1 MPNNKK
7 TDTFN
12 AFVIRENSDETS
24 KLKTVGG
31 MTLLSPADLPD
42 EKVLVA
48 VEYSSLN
55 YKDGLVITGKG
66 RVCRSLPMVAGIDL
80 AGTVIDSADKRFKAG
95 DKVLVNGY
103 GLSESHWGGYS
114 QMQRINP
121 DFLVRLD
128 SSGSGNSFST
138 EQVMA
143 IGTAGYTAMLSVMA
157 IQDHGV
163 KPEDGSVLVTGAA
176 GGVGSMAVMLLAK
189 LGYQVTA
196 STGRV
201 EGARDFL
208 IALGATDVINREA
221 FNTETKPLAAERWA
235 AVVDSVGAQPLASVL
250 AQVKYEGIVAAC
262 GLAAGMGLPTT
273 VAPFILR
280 GVTLRGIDSVM
291 ASQPRRVRA
300 WSAMAELVDTDL
312 LALLYEVRR
321 MSDLPALGEQ
331 ILAGQVKGRIVIDV
345 NA

>member
-1 MPNNKK
+1 M
-7 TDTFN
+7 TDSFN
-12 AFVIRENSDETS
+12 AFVINKNDDESS
-24 KLKTVGG
+24 KRKTAGAIAS
-31 MTLLSPADLPD
+31 LSLTDLPD

-55 YKDGLVITGKG
+55 YKDGLVVTGKG

-80 AGTVIDSADKRFKAG
+80 AGTVVESTDARYQAG

-114 QMQRINP
+114 QMQRVNP
-121 DFLVRLD
+121 DFLVKLD
-128 SSGSGNSFST
+128 TRFSS
-138 EQVMA
+138 EQAMA
-143 IGTAGYTAMLSVMA
+143 IGTAGYTAMLCVMA

-163 KPEDGSVLVTGAA
+163 KPEDGAVLVTGAA

-189 LGYQVTA
+189 LGYSVTA

-201 EGARDFL
+201 ESTQDFL
-208 IALGATDVINREA
+208 TSLGASDVIDRAVFDVES
-221 FNTETKPLAAERWA
+221 KPLAAEQWM

-291 ASQPRRVRA
+291 ASQLRRARA
-300 WSAMAELVDTDL
+300 WTAMAELVDIEL
-312 LALLYEVRR
+312 LASLYEVRP
-321 MSDLPALGEQ
+321 MSELPALGEQ
-331 ILAGQVKGRIVIDV
+331 ILAGQVKGRVVIDV
-345 NA
+345 NR

>member
-1 MPNNKK
+1 M
-7 TDTFN
+7 TDSFN
-12 AFVIRENSDETS
+12 AFVINKNDDESS
-24 KLKTVGG
+24 KRKTAGAIAS
-31 MTLLSPADLPD
+31 LSLTDLPD

-55 YKDGLVITGKG
+55 YKDGLVVTGKG

-80 AGTVIDSADKRFKAG
+80 AGTVVESTDARYQAG

-114 QMQRINP
+114 QMQRVNP
-121 DFLVRLD
+121 DFLVKLD
-128 SSGSGNSFST
+128 TRFSS
-138 EQVMA
+138 EQAMA
-143 IGTAGYTAMLSVMA
+143 IGTAGYTAMLCVMA

-163 KPEDGSVLVTGAA
+163 KPEDGAVLVTGAA

-189 LGYQVTA
+189 LGYSVTA

-201 EGARDFL
+201 ESTQDFL
-208 IALGATDVINREA
+208 TSLGASDVIDRAVFDVES
-221 FNTETKPLAAERWA
+221 KPLAAEQWM

-291 ASQPRRVRA
+291 ASQLRRARA
-300 WSAMAELVDTDL
+300 WKAMAELVDIDL
-312 LALLYEVRR
+312 LASLYEVRP
-321 MSDLPALGEQ
+321 MSELPALGEQ
-331 ILAGQVKGRIVIDV
+331 ILAGQVKGRVVIDV
-345 NA
+345 NR

>member
-1 MPNNKK
+1 M
-7 TDTFN
+7 TDSFN
-12 AFVIRENSDETS
+12 AFVINKNDDESS
-24 KLKTVGG
+24 KRKTAGAIAS
-31 MTLLSPADLPD
+31 LSLTDLPD

-55 YKDGLVITGKG
+55 YKDGLVVTGKG

-80 AGTVIDSADKRFKAG
+80 AGTVVESTDARYQAG

-114 QMQRINP
+114 QMQRVNP
-121 DFLVRLD
+121 DFLVKLD
-128 SSGSGNSFST
+128 TRFSS
-138 EQVMA
+138 EQAMA
-143 IGTAGYTAMLSVMA
+143 IGTAGYTAMLCVMA

-163 KPEDGSVLVTGAA
+163 KPEDGAVLVTGAA

-189 LGYQVTA
+189 LGYSVTA

-201 EGARDFL
+201 ESTQDFL
-208 IALGATDVINREA
+208 TSLGASDVIDRAVFDVES
-221 FNTETKPLAAERWA
+221 KPLAAEQWM

-250 AQVKYEGIVAAC
+250 SQMKYEGIVAAC

-291 ASQPRRVRA
+291 ASQLRRARA
-300 WSAMAELVDTDL
+300 WAAMAELVDTEL
-312 LALLYEVRR
+312 LASLYEVRP
-321 MSDLPALGEQ
+321 MSELPALGEQ
-331 ILAGQVKGRIVIDV
+331 ILAGQVKGRVVIDV
-345 NA
+345 NR

>member
-1 MPNNKK
+1 MSQN
-7 TDTFN
+7 FN
-12 AFVIRENSDETS
+12 AFVISKNDDETS
-24 KLKTVGG
+24 KAKTIGSI
-31 MTLLSPADLPD
+31 TPLTKADLPD

-55 YKDGLVITGKG
+55 YKDGLAVTGKG
-66 RVCRSLPMVAGIDL
+66 RICRSLPMVAGIDL
-80 AGTVIDSADKRFKAG
+80 AGTVLESVDERYQAG

-103 GLSESHWGGYS
+103 GLSESHWGGYT

-121 DFLVRLD
+121 DYLVALD
-128 SSGSGNSFST
+128 HRFTT
-138 EQVMA
+138 EQAMA

-163 KPEDGSVLVTGAA
+163 TPDDGNVLVTGAA

-201 EGARDFL
+201 ESARDFL
-208 IALGATDVINREA
+208 MALGASEVIDRAVFDAES
-221 FNTETKPLAAERWA
+221 KPLMAEQWA
-235 AVVDSVGAQPLASVL
+235 AVVDSVGAQSLASIL
-250 AQVKYEGIVAAC
+250 AQVKREGIVAAC
-262 GLAAGMGLPTT
+262 GLAAGMDLPTT

-291 ASQPRRVRA
+291 ASQARRARA
-300 WSAMAELVDTDL
+300 WATLAELVDIDL
-312 LALLYEVRR
+312 LNSLYEIRP
-321 MSDLPALGEQ
+321 MSELPILGEQ
-331 ILAGQVKGRIVIDV
+331 ILAGRIKGRVVINV
-345 NA
+345 NS

>member
-1 MPNNKK
+1 M
-7 TDTFN
+7 TDSFN
-12 AFVIRENSDETS
+12 AFVINKNDDESS
-24 KLKTVGG
+24 KRKTAGAIAS
-31 MTLLSPADLPD
+31 LSLTDLPD

-55 YKDGLVITGKG
+55 YKDGLVVTGKG

-80 AGTVIDSADKRFKAG
+80 AGTVVESTDARYQAG

-114 QMQRINP
+114 QMQRVNP
-121 DFLVRLD
+121 DFLVKLD
-128 SSGSGNSFST
+128 TRFSS
-138 EQVMA
+138 EQAMA
-143 IGTAGYTAMLSVMA
+143 IGTAGYTAMLCVMA

-163 KPEDGSVLVTGAA
+163 KPEDGAVLVTGAA

-189 LGYQVTA
+189 LGYSVTA

-201 EGARDFL
+201 ESTQDFL
-208 IALGATDVINREA
+208 TSLGASDVIDRAVFDVES
-221 FNTETKPLAAERWA
+221 KPLAAEQWM

-291 ASQPRRVRA
+291 ASQLRRARA
-300 WSAMAELVDTDL
+300 WKAMAELVDIEL
-312 LALLYEVRR
+312 LASLYEVRP
-321 MSDLPALGEQ
+321 MSELPALGEQ
-331 ILAGQVKGRIVIDV
+331 ILAGQVKGRVVIDV
-345 NA
+345 NR

>member
-1 MPNNKK
+1 M
-7 TDTFN
+7 TDSFN
-12 AFVIRENSDETS
+12 AFVINKNDDESS
-24 KLKTVGG
+24 KRKTIGAIAS
-31 MTLLSPADLPD
+31 LSLTDLPD

-55 YKDGLVITGKG
+55 YKDGLVVTGKG

-80 AGTVIDSADKRFKAG
+80 AGTVVESTDARYQAG

-114 QMQRINP
+114 QMQRVNP
-121 DFLVRLD
+121 DFLVKLD
-128 SSGSGNSFST
+128 TRFSS
-138 EQVMA
+138 EQAMA
-143 IGTAGYTAMLSVMA
+143 IGTAGYTAMLCVMA

-163 KPEDGSVLVTGAA
+163 KPEDGAVLVTGAA

-189 LGYQVTA
+189 LGYSVTA

-201 EGARDFL
+201 ESTQDFL
-208 IALGATDVINREA
+208 TSLGASDVIDRAVFDFES
-221 FNTETKPLAAERWA
+221 KPLAAEQWM

-291 ASQPRRVRA
+291 ASQLRRARA
-300 WSAMAELVDTDL
+300 WKAMAELVDIEL
-312 LALLYEVRR
+312 LASLYEVRP
-321 MSDLPALGEQ
+321 MSELPALGEQ
-331 ILAGQVKGRIVIDV
+331 ILAGQVKGRVVIDV
-345 NA
+345 NR

>member
-1 MPNNKK
+1 M
-7 TDTFN
+7 TDSFN
-12 AFVIRENSDETS
+12 AFVINKNDDKSS
-24 KLKTVGG
+24 KRKTAGAIAS
-31 MTLLSPADLPD
+31 LSLTDLPD

-55 YKDGLVITGKG
+55 YKDGLVVTGKG

-80 AGTVIDSADKRFKAG
+80 AGTVVESTDARYQAG

-114 QMQRINP
+114 QMQRVNP
-121 DFLVRLD
+121 DFLVKLD
-128 SSGSGNSFST
+128 TRFSS
-138 EQVMA
+138 EQAMA
-143 IGTAGYTAMLSVMA
+143 IGTAGYTAMLCVMA

-163 KPEDGSVLVTGAA
+163 KPEDGAVLVTGAA

-189 LGYQVTA
+189 LGYSVTA

-201 EGARDFL
+201 ESTQDFL
-208 IALGATDVINREA
+208 TSLGASDVIDRAVFDFES
-221 FNTETKPLAAERWA
+221 KPLAAEQWM

-291 ASQPRRVRA
+291 ASQLRRARA
-300 WSAMAELVDTDL
+300 WKAMAELVDIEL
-312 LALLYEVRR
+312 LASLYEVRP
-321 MSDLPALGEQ
+321 MSELPALGEK
-331 ILAGQVKGRIVIDV
+331 ILAGQVKGRVVIDV
-345 NA
+345 NR

>member
-1 MPNNKK
+1 M
-7 TDTFN
+7 TDCFN
-12 AFVIRENSDETS
+12 AFVINKNDDESS
-24 KLKTVGG
+24 KRKTIGAIAS
-31 MTLLSPADLPD
+31 LSLTDLPD

-55 YKDGLVITGKG
+55 YKDGLVVTGKG

-80 AGTVIDSADKRFKAG
+80 AGTVVESTDARYQAG

-114 QMQRINP
+114 QMQRVNP
-121 DFLVRLD
+121 DFLVKLD
-128 SSGSGNSFST
+128 TRFSS
-138 EQVMA
+138 EQAMA
-143 IGTAGYTAMLSVMA
+143 IGTAGYTAMLCVMA

-163 KPEDGSVLVTGAA
+163 KPEDGAVLVTGAA

-189 LGYQVTA
+189 LGYSVTA

-201 EGARDFL
+201 ESTQDFL
-208 IALGATDVINREA
+208 TSLGASDVIDRAVFDVES
-221 FNTETKPLAAERWA
+221 KPLAAEQWM

-291 ASQPRRVRA
+291 ASQLRRARA
-300 WSAMAELVDTDL
+300 WAAMAELVDTEL
-312 LALLYEVRR
+312 LASLYEVRP
-321 MSDLPALGEQ
+321 MSELPALGEK
-331 ILAGQVKGRIVIDV
+331 ILAGQVKGRVVIDV
-345 NA
+345 NR

>member
-1 MPNNKK
+1 M
-7 TDTFN
+7 TDSFN
-12 AFVIRENSDETS
+12 AFVINKNDDETS
-24 KLKTVGG
+24 KLKTVGAITAL
-31 MTLLSPADLPD
+31 TLGDLPN

-55 YKDGLVITGKG
+55 YKDGLVVTGKG
-66 RVCRSLPMVAGIDL
+66 RVCRSLPMVGGIDL
-80 AGTVIDSADKRFKAG
+80 AGTVVESADARYQAG

-114 QMQRINP
+114 QMQRVNP
-121 DFLVRLD
+121 DFLVKLD
-128 SSGSGNSFST
+128 EGFSS
-138 EQVMA
+138 EQAMA
-143 IGTAGYTAMLSVMA
+143 IGTAGYTAMLCVMA

-163 KPEDGSVLVTGAA
+163 KPEDGPVLVTGAA

-189 LGYQVTA
+189 LGYSVTA

-201 EGARDFL
+201 ESTQNFL
-208 IALGATDVINREA
+208 KTLGASDIIDRAVFE
-221 FNTETKPLAAERWA
+221 TESKPLAAEQWA

-262 GLAAGMGLPTT
+262 GLAAGMSLPTT

-291 ASQPRRVRA
+291 ASQPRRARA
-300 WSAMAELVDTDL
+300 WAAMVELVDTEL
-312 LALLYEVRR
+312 LASLYEVRP
-321 MSDLPALGEQ
+321 MSDLPALGEM
-331 ILAGQVKGRIVIDV
+331 ILAGQVKGRVVIDV
-345 NA
+345 NR

>member
-1 MPNNKK
+1 MSKN
-7 TDTFN
+7 FN
-12 AFVIRENSDETS
+12 AFVISKNEDETS
-24 KLKTVGG
+24 KAKTIGLI
-31 MTLLSPADLPD
+31 TQLSKADLPD

-55 YKDGLVITGKG
+55 YKDGLAITGKG
-66 RVCRSLPMVAGIDL
+66 RICRSLPMVAGIDL
-80 AGTVIDSADKRFKAG
+80 AGTVLESVDERYQAG

-103 GLSESHWGGYS
+103 GLSESHWGGYT

-121 DFLVRLD
+121 DYLVVLD
-128 SSGSGNSFST
+128 HRFTT
-138 EQVMA
+138 EQAMA

-163 KPEDGSVLVTGAA
+163 KPDDGNVLVTGAG

-201 EGARDFL
+201 ESARDFL
-208 IALGATDVINREA
+208 MALGASEVIDRAVFDAES
-221 FNTETKPLAAERWA
+221 KPLVAEQWA
-235 AVVDSVGAQPLASVL
+235 AVVDSVGAQPLASIL
-250 AQVKYEGIVAAC
+250 AQVKREGIVAAC
-262 GLAAGMGLPTT
+262 GLAAGMDLPTT

-291 ASQPRRVRA
+291 ASQARRARA
-300 WSAMAELVDTDL
+300 WATLAELVDIDL
-312 LALLYEVRR
+312 LNSLYEVKPI
-321 MSDLPALGEQ
+321 SELPILGEK
-331 ILAGQVKGRIVIDV
+331 ILAGQIKGRVVIDV
-345 NA
+345 NS

>member
-1 MPNNKK
+1 M
-7 TDTFN
+7 TDSFN
-12 AFVIRENSDETS
+12 AFVINKNDDETS
-24 KLKTVGG
+24 KLKTVGAITAL
-31 MTLLSPADLPD
+31 TLGDLPN

-66 RVCRSLPMVAGIDL
+66 RVCRSLPMVGGIDL
-80 AGTVIDSADKRFKAG
+80 AGTVVESADARYQAG

-114 QMQRINP
+114 QMQRVNP
-121 DFLVRLD
+121 DFLVKLD
-128 SSGSGNSFST
+128 EGFSS
-138 EQVMA
+138 EQAMA
-143 IGTAGYTAMLSVMA
+143 IGTAGYTAMLCVMA

-163 KPEDGSVLVTGAA
+163 KPEDGPVLVTGAA

-189 LGYQVTA
+189 LGYLVTA

-201 EGARDFL
+201 ESAQNFL
-208 IALGATDVINREA
+208 KALGASNVIDRAVFEA
-221 FNTETKPLAAERWA
+221 ESKPLAAEQWA

-262 GLAAGMGLPTT
+262 GLAAGMSLPTT

-291 ASQPRRVRA
+291 AGQPRRARA
-300 WSAMAELVDTDL
+300 WAAMAELVDTEL
-312 LALLYEVRR
+312 LASLYEVRP
-321 MSDLPALGEQ
+321 MSDLLVLGEM
-331 ILAGQVKGRIVIDV
+331 ILAGQVKGRVVIDV
-345 NA
+345 NR

>member
-1 MPNNKK
+1 M
-7 TDTFN
+7 TDCFN
-12 AFVIRENSDETS
+12 AFVINKNDDESS
-24 KLKTVGG
+24 KRKTAGAIAS
-31 MTLLSPADLPD
+31 LSLTDLPD

-55 YKDGLVITGKG
+55 YKDGLVVTGKG

-80 AGTVIDSADKRFKAG
+80 AGTVVESTDARYQAG

-114 QMQRINP
+114 QMQRVNP
-121 DFLVRLD
+121 DFLVKLD
-128 SSGSGNSFST
+128 TRFSS
-138 EQVMA
+138 EQAMA
-143 IGTAGYTAMLSVMA
+143 IGTAGYTAMLCVMA

-163 KPEDGSVLVTGAA
+163 KPEDGAVLVTGAA

-189 LGYQVTA
+189 LGYSVTA

-201 EGARDFL
+201 ESTQDFL
-208 IALGATDVINREA
+208 TSLGASDVIDRAVFDVES
-221 FNTETKPLAAERWA
+221 KPLAAEQWM

-250 AQVKYEGIVAAC
+250 SQMKYEGIVAAC

-291 ASQPRRVRA
+291 ASQLRRARA
-300 WSAMAELVDTDL
+300 WKALADLINTDL
-312 LALLYEVRR
+312 LASLYEVRP
-321 MSDLPALGEQ
+321 MSELPALGEQ
-331 ILAGQVKGRIVIDV
+331 ILAGQVKGRVVIDV
-345 NA
+345 NR

>member
-1 MPNNKK
+1 MPSRQVPE
-7 TDTFN
+7 TFN
-12 AFVIRENSDETS
+12 AFVINKNKDEAS
-24 KLKTVGG
+24 KLKTVGA
-31 MTLLSPADLPD
+31 MTLLTPADLPN

-55 YKDGLVITGKG
+55 YKDGLAVTGKG
-66 RVCRSLPMVAGIDL
+66 RICRSLPMVAGIDL
-80 AGTVIDSADKRFKAG
+80 AGTVLESVDERYQAG

-103 GLSESHWGGYS
+103 GLSESHWGGYT

-121 DFLVRLD
+121 DYLVALD
-128 SSGSGNSFST
+128 HRFTT
-138 EQVMA
+138 EQAMA

-163 KPEDGSVLVTGAA
+163 KPDDGNVLVTGAA
-176 GGVGSMAVMLLAK
+176 GGVGSMAVRLLAK
-189 LGYQVTA
+189 LGYQVIA

-201 EGARDFL
+201 ESARDFL
-208 IALGATDVINREA
+208 MALGASEVIDRAVFDAES
-221 FNTETKPLAAERWA
+221 KPLVTEQWV

-291 ASQPRRVRA
+291 ASQPRRRRA
-300 WSAMAELVDTDL
+300 WAAMAQLVDTDL
-312 LALLYEVRR
+312 LASLYEVKP
-321 MSDLPALGEQ
+321 MSDLPELGQQ
-331 ILAGQVKGRIVIDV
+331 ILAGQVRGRVVIDV

>member
-1 MPNNKK
+1 M
-7 TDTFN
+7 TDSFN
-12 AFVIRENSDETS
+12 AFVINKNDDESS
-24 KLKTVGG
+24 KRKTIGAIAS
-31 MTLLSPADLPD
+31 LSLTDLPD

-55 YKDGLVITGKG
+55 YKDGLVVTGKG

-80 AGTVIDSADKRFKAG
+80 AGTVVESTDARYQAG

-114 QMQRINP
+114 QMQRVNP
-121 DFLVRLD
+121 DFLVKLD
-128 SSGSGNSFST
+128 TRFSS
-138 EQVMA
+138 EQAMA
-143 IGTAGYTAMLSVMA
+143 IGTAGYTAMLCVMA

-163 KPEDGSVLVTGAA
+163 KPEDGAVLVTGAA

-189 LGYQVTA
+189 LGYSVTA

-201 EGARDFL
+201 ESTQDFL
-208 IALGATDVINREA
+208 TSLGASDVIDRAVFDVES
-221 FNTETKPLAAERWA
+221 KPLAAEQWM

-291 ASQPRRVRA
+291 ASQLRRARA
-300 WSAMAELVDTDL
+300 WKAMAELVDIDL
-312 LALLYEVRR
+312 LASLYEVRP
-321 MSDLPALGEQ
+321 MSELPALGEQ
-331 ILAGQVKGRIVIDV
+331 ILAGQVKGRVVIDV
-345 NA
+345 NR

>member
-1 MPNNKK
+1 M
-7 TDTFN
+7 TDSFN
-12 AFVIRENSDETS
+12 AFVINKNDDESS
-24 KLKTVGG
+24 KRKTIGAIAS
-31 MTLLSPADLPD
+31 LSLTDLPD

-55 YKDGLVITGKG
+55 YKDGLVVTGKG

-80 AGTVIDSADKRFKAG
+80 AGTVVESTDARYQAG

-114 QMQRINP
+114 QMQRVNP
-121 DFLVRLD
+121 DFLVKLD
-128 SSGSGNSFST
+128 TRFSS
-138 EQVMA
+138 EQAMA
-143 IGTAGYTAMLSVMA
+143 IGTAGYTAMLCVMA

-163 KPEDGSVLVTGAA
+163 KPEDGAVLVTGAA

-189 LGYQVTA
+189 LGYSVTA

-201 EGARDFL
+201 ESTQDFL
-208 IALGATDVINREA
+208 TSLGASDVIDRAIFDVES
-221 FNTETKPLAAERWA
+221 KPLAAEQWM

-291 ASQPRRVRA
+291 ASQLRRARA
-300 WSAMAELVDTDL
+300 WKAMAELVDIEL
-312 LALLYEVRR
+312 LASLYEVRP
-321 MSDLPALGEQ
+321 MSELPALGEQ
-331 ILAGQVKGRIVIDV
+331 ILAGQVKGRVVIDV
-345 NA
+345 NR

>member
-1 MPNNKK
+1 M
-7 TDTFN
+7 TDSFN
-12 AFVIRENSDETS
+12 AFVINKNDDETS
-24 KLKTVGG
+24 KLKTVGAI
-31 MTLLSPADLPD
+31 TALSLGDLPN

-66 RVCRSLPMVAGIDL
+66 RVCRSLPMVGGIDL
-80 AGTVIDSADKRFKAG
+80 AGTVVESADARYQAG

-114 QMQRINP
+114 QMQRVNP
-121 DFLVRLD
+121 DFLVKLD
-128 SSGSGNSFST
+128 KGFSS
-138 EQVMA
+138 EQAMA
-143 IGTAGYTAMLSVMA
+143 IGTAGYTAMLCVMA

-163 KPEDGSVLVTGAA
+163 KPEDGPVLVTGAA

-189 LGYQVTA
+189 LGYLVTA

-201 EGARDFL
+201 ESTQNFL
-208 IALGATDVINREA
+208 KALGASNVIDRVVFEA
-221 FNTETKPLAAERWA
+221 ESKPLVAEQWA

-262 GLAAGMGLPTT
+262 GLAAGMSLPTT

-291 ASQPRRVRA
+291 ASHPRRARA
-300 WSAMAELVDTDL
+300 WAAMAELVDTEL
-312 LALLYEVRR
+312 LASLYEVRP
-321 MSDLPALGEQ
+321 MSDLLVLGEM
-331 ILAGQVKGRIVIDV
+331 ILAGQVKGRVVIDV
-345 NA
+345 NR

>member
-1 MPNNKK
+1 M
-7 TDTFN
+7 TDCFN
-12 AFVIRENSDETS
+12 AFVINKNDDESS
-24 KLKTVGG
+24 KRKTIGAIAS
-31 MTLLSPADLPD
+31 LSLTDLPD

-55 YKDGLVITGKG
+55 YKDGLVVTGKG

-80 AGTVIDSADKRFKAG
+80 AGTVVESTDARYQAG

-114 QMQRINP
+114 QMQRVNP
-121 DFLVRLD
+121 DFLVKLD
-128 SSGSGNSFST
+128 TRFSS
-138 EQVMA
+138 EQAMA
-143 IGTAGYTAMLSVMA
+143 IGTAGYTAMLCVMA

-163 KPEDGSVLVTGAA
+163 KPEDGAVLVTGAA

-189 LGYQVTA
+189 LGYSVTA

-201 EGARDFL
+201 ESTQDFL
-208 IALGATDVINREA
+208 TSLGASDVIDRAVFDVES
-221 FNTETKPLAAERWA
+221 KPLAAEQWM

-291 ASQPRRVRA
+291 ASQLRRARA
-300 WSAMAELVDTDL
+300 WAAMAELVDTEL
-312 LALLYEVRR
+312 LASLYEVRP
-321 MSDLPALGEQ
+321 MSELPALGEQ
-331 ILAGQVKGRIVIDV
+331 ILAGQVKGRVVIDV
-345 NA
+345 NR

>member
-1 MPNNKK
+1 M
-7 TDTFN
+7 TDSFN
-12 AFVIRENSDETS
+12 AFVINKNDDDNS
-24 KLKTVGG
+24 KCKTVGAIAA
-31 MTLLSPADLPD
+31 LSLADLPD

-55 YKDGLVITGKG
+55 YKDGLVVTGKG
-66 RVCRSLPMVAGIDL
+66 HVCRSLPMVGGIDL
-80 AGTVIDSADKRFKAG
+80 AGTVVESADHRYQAG

-103 GLSESHWGGYS
+103 GLSERHWGGYS
-114 QMQRINP
+114 QMQRVNP
-121 DFLVRLD
+121 DFLVKLD
-128 SSGSGNSFST
+128 TRFSS

-143 IGTAGYTAMLSVMA
+143 IGTAGYTAMLCVMA

-163 KPEDGSVLVTGAA
+163 KPEDGAVLVTGAA

-189 LGYQVTA
+189 LGYSVTA

-201 EGARDFL
+201 EASQDFL
-208 IALGATDVINREA
+208 KSLGASDVIDRAVFE
-221 FNTETKPLAAERWA
+221 EESKPLAAEQWA

-291 ASQPRRVRA
+291 ASQPRRLRA
-300 WSAMAELVDTDL
+300 WKALAELIDTKL
-312 LALLYEVRR
+312 LAALYEVRS

-331 ILAGQVKGRIVIDV
+331 ILAGQIKGRVVIDV
-345 NA
+345 NR

>member
-1 MPNNKK
+1 M
-7 TDTFN
+7 TDSFN
-12 AFVIRENSDETS
+12 AFVINKNDDESS
-24 KLKTVGG
+24 KRKTIGAIAS
-31 MTLLSPADLPD
+31 LSLTDLPD

-55 YKDGLVITGKG
+55 YKDGLVVTGKG

-80 AGTVIDSADKRFKAG
+80 AGTVVESTDARYQAG

-114 QMQRINP
+114 QMQRVNP
-121 DFLVRLD
+121 DFLVKLD
-128 SSGSGNSFST
+128 TRFSS
-138 EQVMA
+138 EQAMA
-143 IGTAGYTAMLSVMA
+143 IGTAGYTAMLCVMA

-163 KPEDGSVLVTGAA
+163 KPEDGAVLVTGAA

-189 LGYQVTA
+189 LGYSVTA

-201 EGARDFL
+201 ESTQDFL
-208 IALGATDVINREA
+208 TSLGASDVIDRAVFDVES
-221 FNTETKPLAAERWA
+221 KPLAAEQWM

-291 ASQPRRVRA
+291 ASQLRRARA
-300 WSAMAELVDTDL
+300 WAAMAELVDTEL
-312 LALLYEVRR
+312 LASLYEVRP
-321 MSDLPALGEQ
+321 MSELPALGEK
-331 ILAGQVKGRIVIDV
+331 ILAGQVKGRVVIDV
-345 NA
+345 NR

>member
-1 MPNNKK
+1 M
-7 TDTFN
+7 TDSFN
-12 AFVIRENSDETS
+12 AFVINKNDDESS
-24 KLKTVGG
+24 KRKTAGAIAS
-31 MTLLSPADLPD
+31 LSLTDLPD

-55 YKDGLVITGKG
+55 YKDGLVVTGKG

-80 AGTVIDSADKRFKAG
+80 AGTVVESTDARYQAG

-114 QMQRINP
+114 QMQRVNP
-121 DFLVRLD
+121 DFLVKLD
-128 SSGSGNSFST
+128 TRFSS
-138 EQVMA
+138 EQAMA
-143 IGTAGYTAMLSVMA
+143 IGTAGYTAMLCVMA

-163 KPEDGSVLVTGAA
+163 KPEDGAVLVTGAA

-189 LGYQVTA
+189 LGYSVTA

-201 EGARDFL
+201 ESTQDFL
-208 IALGATDVINREA
+208 TSLGASDVIDRAVFDVES
-221 FNTETKPLAAERWA
+221 KPLAAEQWM

-291 ASQPRRVRA
+291 ASQLRRARA
-300 WSAMAELVDTDL
+300 WAAMAELVDTEL
-312 LALLYEVRR
+312 LASLYEVRP
-321 MSDLPALGEQ
+321 MSELPALGEK
-331 ILAGQVKGRIVIDV
+331 ILAGQVKGRVVIDV
-345 NA
+345 NR

>member
-1 MPNNKK
+1 M
-7 TDTFN
+7 TDSFN
-12 AFVIRENSDETS
+12 AFVINKNDDESS
-24 KLKTVGG
+24 KRKTAGAIAS
-31 MTLLSPADLPD
+31 LSLTDLPD

-55 YKDGLVITGKG
+55 YKDGLVVTGKG

-80 AGTVIDSADKRFKAG
+80 AGTVVESTDARYQAG

-114 QMQRINP
+114 QMQRVNP
-121 DFLVRLD
+121 DFLVKLD
-128 SSGSGNSFST
+128 TRFSS
-138 EQVMA
+138 EQAMA
-143 IGTAGYTAMLSVMA
+143 IGTAGYTAMLCVMA

-163 KPEDGSVLVTGAA
+163 KPEDGAVLVTGAA

-189 LGYQVTA
+189 LGYSVTA

-201 EGARDFL
+201 ESTQDFL
-208 IALGATDVINREA
+208 TSLGASDVIDRAVFDVES
-221 FNTETKPLAAERWA
+221 KPLAAEQWM

-291 ASQPRRVRA
+291 ASQLRRARA
-300 WSAMAELVDTDL
+300 WKAMAELVDIEL
-312 LALLYEVRR
+312 LASLYEVRP
-321 MSDLPALGEQ
+321 MSELLVLGEM
-331 ILAGQVKGRIVIDV
+331 ILAGQVKGRVVIDV
-345 NA
+345 NR

>member
-1 MPNNKK
+1 M
-7 TDTFN
+7 TDSFN
-12 AFVIRENSDETS
+12 AFVINKNDDESS
-24 KLKTVGG
+24 KRKTAGAIAS
-31 MTLLSPADLPD
+31 LSLTDLPD

-55 YKDGLVITGKG
+55 YKDGLVVTGKG

-80 AGTVIDSADKRFKAG
+80 AGTVVESTDARYQAG

-114 QMQRINP
+114 QMQRVNP
-121 DFLVRLD
+121 DFLVKLD
-128 SSGSGNSFST
+128 TRFSS
-138 EQVMA
+138 EQAMA
-143 IGTAGYTAMLSVMA
+143 IGTAGYTAMLCVMA

-163 KPEDGSVLVTGAA
+163 KPEDGAVLVTGAA

-189 LGYQVTA
+189 LGYSVTA

-201 EGARDFL
+201 ESTQDFL
-208 IALGATDVINREA
+208 TSLGASDVIDRAVFDVES
-221 FNTETKPLAAERWA
+221 KPLATEQWM

-291 ASQPRRVRA
+291 ASQLRRARA
-300 WSAMAELVDTDL
+300 WKAMAELVDIDL
-312 LALLYEVRR
+312 LASLYEVRP
-321 MSDLPALGEQ
+321 MSELPALGEK
-331 ILAGQVKGRIVIDV
+331 ILAGQVKGRVVIDV
-345 NA
+345 NR

>member
-1 MPNNKK
+1 M
-7 TDTFN
+7 TDSFN
-12 AFVIRENSDETS
+12 AFVINKNDDETS
-24 KLKTVGG
+24 KLKTVGAI
-31 MTLLSPADLPD
+31 TALSLGDLPN

-66 RVCRSLPMVAGIDL
+66 RVCRSLPMVGGIDL
-80 AGTVIDSADKRFKAG
+80 AGTVVESADARYQAG

-114 QMQRINP
+114 QMQRVNP
-121 DFLVRLD
+121 DFLVKLD
-128 SSGSGNSFST
+128 KGFSS
-138 EQVMA
+138 EQAMA
-143 IGTAGYTAMLSVMA
+143 IGTAGYTAMLCVMA

-163 KPEDGSVLVTGAA
+163 KPEDGPVLVTGAA

-189 LGYQVTA
+189 LGYSVTA

-201 EGARDFL
+201 ESTQNFL
-208 IALGATDVINREA
+208 KALGASNVIDRVVFEA
-221 FNTETKPLAAERWA
+221 ESKPLVAEQWA

-262 GLAAGMGLPTT
+262 GLAAGMSLPTT

-291 ASQPRRVRA
+291 ASQPRRARA
-300 WSAMAELVDTDL
+300 WAAMAELVDTEL
-312 LALLYEVRR
+312 LASLYEVRP
-321 MSDLPALGEQ
+321 MSDLLVLGEM
-331 ILAGQVKGRIVIDV
+331 ILAGQVKGRVVIDV
-345 NA
+345 NR

>member
-1 MPNNKK
+1 M
-7 TDTFN
+7 TDSFN
-12 AFVIRENSDETS
+12 AFVINKNDDKSS
-24 KLKTVGG
+24 KRKTAGAIAS
-31 MTLLSPADLPD
+31 LSLTDLPD

-55 YKDGLVITGKG
+55 YKDGLVVTGKG

-80 AGTVIDSADKRFKAG
+80 AGTVVESTDARYQAG

-114 QMQRINP
+114 QMQRVNP
-121 DFLVRLD
+121 DFLVKLD
-128 SSGSGNSFST
+128 TRFSS
-138 EQVMA
+138 EQAMA
-143 IGTAGYTAMLSVMA
+143 IGTAGYTAMLCVMA

-163 KPEDGSVLVTGAA
+163 KPEDGAVLVTGAA

-189 LGYQVTA
+189 LGYSVTA

-201 EGARDFL
+201 ESTQDFL
-208 IALGATDVINREA
+208 TSLGASDVIDRAVFDVES
-221 FNTETKPLAAERWA
+221 KPLAAEQWM

-291 ASQPRRVRA
+291 ASQLRRARA
-300 WSAMAELVDTDL
+300 WAALADLINTDL
-312 LALLYEVRR
+312 LASLYEVRP
-321 MSDLPALGEQ
+321 MSELPALGEK
-331 ILAGQVKGRIVIDV
+331 ILAGQVKGRVVIDV
-345 NA
+345 NR

>member
-1 MPNNKK
+1 M
-7 TDTFN
+7 TDSFN
-12 AFVIRENSDETS
+12 AFVINKNDDESS
-24 KLKTVGG
+24 KRKTAGAIAS
-31 MTLLSPADLPD
+31 LSLTDLPD

-55 YKDGLVITGKG
+55 YKDGLVVTGKG

-80 AGTVIDSADKRFKAG
+80 AGTVVESTDARYQAG

-114 QMQRINP
+114 QMQRVNP
-121 DFLVRLD
+121 DFLVKLD
-128 SSGSGNSFST
+128 TRFSS
-138 EQVMA
+138 EQAMA
-143 IGTAGYTAMLSVMA
+143 IGTAGYTAMLCVMA

-163 KPEDGSVLVTGAA
+163 KPEDGAVLVTGAA

-189 LGYQVTA
+189 LGYSVTA

-201 EGARDFL
+201 ESTQDFL
-208 IALGATDVINREA
+208 TSLGASDVIDRAVFDVES
-221 FNTETKPLAAERWA
+221 KPLAAEQWM

-291 ASQPRRVRA
+291 ASQLRRARA
-300 WSAMAELVDTDL
+300 WAALADLINTDL
-312 LALLYEVRR
+312 LASLYEVRP
-321 MSDLPALGEQ
+321 MSELPALGEQ
-331 ILAGQVKGRIVIDV
+331 ILAGQVKGRVVIDV
-345 NA
+345 NR

>member
-1 MPNNKK
+1 M
-7 TDTFN
+7 TDSFN
-12 AFVIRENSDETS
+12 AFVINKNDDESS
-24 KLKTVGG
+24 KRKTAGAIAS
-31 MTLLSPADLPD
+31 LSLTDLPD

-55 YKDGLVITGKG
+55 YKDGLVVTGKG

-80 AGTVIDSADKRFKAG
+80 AGTVVESTDARYQAG

-103 GLSESHWGGYS
+103 SLSESHWGGYS
-114 QMQRINP
+114 QMQRVNP
-121 DFLVRLD
+121 DFLVKLD
-128 SSGSGNSFST
+128 TRFSS
-138 EQVMA
+138 EQAMA
-143 IGTAGYTAMLSVMA
+143 IGTAGYTAMLCVMA

-163 KPEDGSVLVTGAA
+163 KPEDGAVLVTGAA

-189 LGYQVTA
+189 LGYSVTA

-201 EGARDFL
+201 ESTQDFL
-208 IALGATDVINREA
+208 TSLGASDVIDRAVFDFES
-221 FNTETKPLAAERWA
+221 KPLAAEQWM

-291 ASQPRRVRA
+291 ASQLRRARA
-300 WSAMAELVDTDL
+300 WKAMAELVDIEL
-312 LALLYEVRR
+312 LASLYEVRP
-321 MSDLPALGEQ
+321 MSELPALGEQ
-331 ILAGQVKGRIVIDV
+331 ILAGQVKGRVVIDV
-345 NA
+345 NR

>member
-1 MPNNKK
+1 M
-7 TDTFN
+7 TDSFN
-12 AFVIRENSDETS
+12 AFVINKNDDESS
-24 KLKTVGG
+24 KRKTAGAIAS
-31 MTLLSPADLPD
+31 LSLTDLPD

-55 YKDGLVITGKG
+55 YKDGLVVTGKG

-80 AGTVIDSADKRFKAG
+80 AGTVVESTDARYQAG

-114 QMQRINP
+114 QMQRVNP
-121 DFLVRLD
+121 DFLVKLD
-128 SSGSGNSFST
+128 TRFSS
-138 EQVMA
+138 EQAMA
-143 IGTAGYTAMLSVMA
+143 IGTAGYTAMLCVMA

-163 KPEDGSVLVTGAA
+163 KPEDGAVLVTGAA

-189 LGYQVTA
+189 LGYSVTA

-201 EGARDFL
+201 ESTQDFL
-208 IALGATDVINREA
+208 TSLGASDVIDRAVFDGES
-221 FNTETKPLAAERWA
+221 KPLAAEQWM

-250 AQVKYEGIVAAC
+250 SQMKYEGIVAAC

-291 ASQPRRVRA
+291 ASQLRRTRA
-300 WSAMAELVDTDL
+300 WAAMAELVDIEL
-312 LALLYEVRR
+312 LASLYEVRP
-321 MSDLPALGEQ
+321 MSELPALGEK
-331 ILAGQVKGRIVIDV
+331 ILAGQVKGRVVIDV
-345 NA
+345 NR

>member
-1 MPNNKK
+1 MTN
-7 TDTFN
+7 TFN
-12 AFVIRENSDETS
+12 AFVINKNDDDTS
-24 KLKTVGG
+24 TLKTVGAIASL
-31 MTLLSPADLPD
+31 TLADLPD

-55 YKDGLVITGKG
+55 YKDGLVVTGKG
-66 RVCRSLPMVAGIDL
+66 RVCRSLPMVGGIDL
-80 AGTVIDSADKRFKAG
+80 AGTIIESEDNRYKAG

-114 QMQRINP
+114 QMQRVNP
-121 DFLVRLD
+121 DFLVKLD
-128 SSGSGNSFST
+128 TRFSS
-138 EQVMA
+138 EQAMA
-143 IGTAGYTAMLSVMA
+143 IGTAGYTAMLCVMA

-163 KPEDGSVLVTGAA
+163 KPEDGAVLVTGAS

-189 LGYQVTA
+189 LGYSVTA

-201 EGARDFL
+201 ESTQNFL
-208 IALGATDVINREA
+208 RELGASEVIDRAMFDSES
-221 FNTETKPLAAERWA
+221 KPLAAEQWA

-280 GVTLRGIDSVM
+280 AVTLRGIDSVM
-291 ASQPRRVRA
+291 ASQPRRARA
-300 WSAMAELVDTDL
+300 WAAMAELIDTDV
-312 LALLYEVRR
+312 LATLYEVRP
-321 MSDLPALGEQ
+321 MSDLPMLGEK
-331 ILAGQVKGRIVIDV
+331 ILAGQVKGRVVIDV
-345 NA
+345 NR

>member
-1 MPNNKK
+1 M
-7 TDTFN
+7 TDSFN
-12 AFVIRENSDETS
+12 AFVINKNDDESS
-24 KLKTVGG
+24 KRKTAGAIAS
-31 MTLLSPADLPD
+31 LSLTDLPD

-55 YKDGLVITGKG
+55 YKDGLVVTGKG

-80 AGTVIDSADKRFKAG
+80 AGTVVESTDARYQAG

-114 QMQRINP
+114 QMQRVNP
-121 DFLVRLD
+121 DFLVKLD
-128 SSGSGNSFST
+128 TCFSS
-138 EQVMA
+138 EQAMA
-143 IGTAGYTAMLSVMA
+143 IGTAGYTAMLCVMA

-163 KPEDGSVLVTGAA
+163 KPEDGAVLVTGAA

-189 LGYQVTA
+189 LGYSVTA

-201 EGARDFL
+201 ESTQDFL
-208 IALGATDVINREA
+208 TSLGASDVIDRAVFDVES
-221 FNTETKPLAAERWA
+221 KPLAAEQWM

-291 ASQPRRVRA
+291 ASQLRRARA
-300 WSAMAELVDTDL
+300 WAALADLINTDL
-312 LALLYEVRR
+312 LASLYEVRP
-321 MSDLPALGEQ
+321 MSELPALGEK
-331 ILAGQVKGRIVIDV
+331 ILAGQVKGRVVIDV
-345 NA
+345 NR

>member
-1 MPNNKK
+1 M
-7 TDTFN
+7 TDSFN
-12 AFVIRENSDETS
+12 AFVINKNDDESS
-24 KLKTVGG
+24 KRKTAGAIAS
-31 MTLLSPADLPD
+31 LSLTDLPD

-55 YKDGLVITGKG
+55 YKDGLVVTGKG

-80 AGTVIDSADKRFKAG
+80 AGTVVESTDARYQAG

-114 QMQRINP
+114 QMQRVNP
-121 DFLVRLD
+121 DFLVKLD
-128 SSGSGNSFST
+128 TRFSS
-138 EQVMA
+138 EQAMA
-143 IGTAGYTAMLSVMA
+143 IGTAGYTAMLCVMA

-163 KPEDGSVLVTGAA
+163 KPEDGAVLVTGAA

-189 LGYQVTA
+189 LGYSVTA

-201 EGARDFL
+201 ESTQDFL
-208 IALGATDVINREA
+208 TSLGASDVIDRAVFDVES
-221 FNTETKPLAAERWA
+221 KPLAAEQWM

-291 ASQPRRVRA
+291 ASQLRRARA
-300 WSAMAELVDTDL
+300 WKAMAELVDIDL
-312 LALLYEVRR
+312 LASLYEVRP
-321 MSDLPALGEQ
+321 MSELPALGEK
-331 ILAGQVKGRIVIDV
+331 ILAGQVKGRVVIDV
-345 NA
+345 NR